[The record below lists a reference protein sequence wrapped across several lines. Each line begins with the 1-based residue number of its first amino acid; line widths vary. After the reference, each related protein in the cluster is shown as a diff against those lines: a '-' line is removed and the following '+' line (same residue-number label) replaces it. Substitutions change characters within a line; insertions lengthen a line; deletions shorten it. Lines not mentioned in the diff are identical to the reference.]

1 MPERDTSFN
10 RNGHASAIQRGALNP
25 VTPFKSI
32 IWIRAGERPST
43 RFESPANLVGEKKKK
58 KKKKKILLVMLERRL
73 LLETVNCDSP
83 LNGHF

>member
-43 RFESPANLVGEKKKK
+43 RFESPVNLVGKKKK
-58 KKKKKILLVMLERRL
+58 RKKNSSGNVGTKIA
-73 LLETVNCDSP
+73 TGNGYCDSP

>member
-43 RFESPANLVGEKKKK
+43 RFESPANLVEKKKVFLVVGT
-58 KKKKKILLVMLERRL
+58 KIA
-73 LLETVNCDSP
+73 TGNGYCDSP